1 MIFLHIFNRPEV
13 PLMSAFKLIV
23 DTFVSFKKREV
34 IIILL
39 CNENKVVLDINHNS
53 RKDKKEKV
61 AR

>member
-1 MIFLHIFNRPEV
+1 MIFLHIFNLPEV
-13 PLMSAFKLIV
+13 PLMSAFKLFV
-23 DTFVSFKKREV
+23 NTFVSFQKREV

-39 CNENKVVLDINHNS
+39 FNENIVVLDINYNS